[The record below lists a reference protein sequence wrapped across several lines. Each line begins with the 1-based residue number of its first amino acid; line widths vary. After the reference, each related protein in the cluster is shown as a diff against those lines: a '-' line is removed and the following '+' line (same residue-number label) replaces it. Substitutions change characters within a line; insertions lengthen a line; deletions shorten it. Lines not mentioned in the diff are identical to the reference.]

1 MIVILILYTIIIFL
15 FLFILT
21 NKSTPVFDQ
30 KENIILKNINDMIT
44 EEESKLTILNSNLRS
59 TEEYYHAVHDLTSS
73 SEFNKYKQQKLI
85 DPYTVLKFTYDLVD
99 RWHLL

>member
-73 SEFNKYKQQKLI
+73 SEFNKYKQRKLI

>member
-1 MIVILILYTIIIFL
+1 MLYTIVIFL

-30 KENIILKNINDMIT
+30 KENIILKNVNDIIT
-44 EEESKLTILNSNLRS
+44 EEEDKLTILNSNLRS

-73 SEFNKYKQQKLI
+73 SEFNKYKHKQQKLI
-85 DPYTVLKFTYDLVD
+85 DPYTVMKFTYDLVD
-99 RWHLL
+99 KWHLL